1 MSKDKRERA
10 VSSSF
15 TPEKFDIKTRPFFI
29 GVTGGTA
36 GGKTSICDIIKR
48 EFGHRCC
55 VMTFDCFYKDLT
67 PEEII
72 NIANVNFDSPN
83 ALDFD
88 LAFEKI
94 KGLLKYED

>member
-1 MSKDKRERA
+1 MSQTRA
-10 VSSSF
+10 RGASGSF
-15 TPEKFDIKTRPFFI
+15 SPEKFDIKTKPFFI

-67 PEEII
+67 PEEMD
-72 NIANVNFDSPN
+72 NIANINWDSPN

-88 LAFEKI
+88 LAFEKV
-94 KGLLKYED
+94 KGLLKY